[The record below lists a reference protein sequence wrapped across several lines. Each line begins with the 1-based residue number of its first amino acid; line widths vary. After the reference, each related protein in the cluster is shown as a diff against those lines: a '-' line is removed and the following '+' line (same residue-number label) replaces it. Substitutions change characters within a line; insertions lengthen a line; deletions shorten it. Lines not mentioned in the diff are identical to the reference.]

1 MLVAALFVSR
11 CYETALLY
19 KWASPCFECDGA
31 QREMSRSGQHKHAT
45 DISRCRAVHVAGL
58 SRDLDARLKF
68 PLFSGTR
75 GRGQVGV
82 SPTSPQLLLGRLP
95 HVTDESAP
103 TPDSDSD
110 HTAEFAD
117 INEGLAGFGAEPE
130 LDQESI
136 DAMQEAQRAMEDA
149 RSRLA
154 DVPAEVVVTN
164 HVMGLYELAAIHL
177 SATPPDLEQS
187 VLAIDAV
194 ACLVDGLGD
203 RLGEEAPTMRDALN
217 NIRLA
222 FVQIKGA
229 QQPSNS

>member
-1 MLVAALFVSR
+1 M
-11 CYETALLY
+11 
-19 KWASPCFECDGA
+19 
-31 QREMSRSGQHKHAT
+31 
-45 DISRCRAVHVAGL
+45 
-58 SRDLDARLKF
+58 
-68 PLFSGTR
+68 
-75 GRGQVGV
+75 
-82 SPTSPQLLLGRLP
+82 
-95 HVTDESAP
+95 TDESAP
-103 TPDSDSD
+103 TPDSDSAD
-110 HTAEFAD
+110 SSEFAD
-117 INEGLAGFGAEPE
+117 INEGLAGFGSEPE

-136 DAMQEAQRAMEDA
+136 DAMEEAQRAMEDA
-149 RSRLA
+149 RSRLS

-177 SATPPDLEQS
+177 SANPPDLEQS

-229 QQPSNS
+229 DQPTDD